1 MHDQGAVPARPGLE
15 GGRACGALGGSGGMS
30 GVCTHV
36 SACTRTRL
44 CGAQVPMVTV
54 QQPGRARRCQ
64 SRGKGR
70 PVPPHCQARC
80 RLVPLQG
87 AELERLSRRHS
98 NVRRRPAGAGA
109 GRQGPRGFKA
119 QGRKPKQ
126 QKSRRDRMR
135 GESWL
140 PARRWRGAVQVQ
152 SHSGAWAGT
161 QCRGQ
166 NFTNLTGGSLETA
179 SSRPTNEREKQL

>member
-1 MHDQGAVPARPGLE
+1 
-15 GGRACGALGGSGGMS
+15 MS

-87 AELERLSRRHS
+87 VELERLSPTLKCPEAASRGWGRQ
-98 NVRRRPAGAGA
+98 AGAA
-109 GRQGPRGFKA
+109 
-119 QGRKPKQ
+119 
-126 QKSRRDRMR
+126 
-135 GESWL
+135 WL
-140 PARRWRGAVQVQ
+140 
-152 SHSGAWAGT
+152 
-161 QCRGQ
+161 
-166 NFTNLTGGSLETA
+166 
-179 SSRPTNEREKQL
+179 

>member
-1 MHDQGAVPARPGLE
+1 
-15 GGRACGALGGSGGMS
+15 MS

-87 AELERLSRRHS
+87 AELERLSR
-98 NVRRRPAGAGA
+98 
-109 GRQGPRGFKA
+109 
-119 QGRKPKQ
+119 
-126 QKSRRDRMR
+126 
-135 GESWL
+135 
-140 PARRWRGAVQVQ
+140 
-152 SHSGAWAGT
+152 
-161 QCRGQ
+161 
-166 NFTNLTGGSLETA
+166 
-179 SSRPTNEREKQL
+179 